1 MVIAGD
7 IGGTKTVI
15 ALFDDVRE
23 ELTTFR
29 EQTFFSR
36 EHRSLEDILERFL
49 TAEKRPLIGAA
60 CFGVAGAVVEGKSQ
74 ATNLPWAMDEIALAR
89 VLGVPRAKLLND
101 LEAAAYGML
110 HVEPADLCVLQAGQR
125 RQGNIAVIAA
135 GTGLGEAF
143 LVWDGA
149 RHLAVASEGGH
160 ADFAPQNDLEIDLLR
175 FLQKAF
181 GHVSYERVL
190 SGPGLFNVYRFLR
203 EAGYAPEPAAV
214 RERLEREDP
223 SAVVSELG
231 QAGRDPLSQKA
242 LEMFVSIYGA
252 AAGNL
257 ALKGLAVGGVFVGG
271 GIAPKIQAALANG
284 RFIEAFRAKGRFA
297 KLMESIPVHLA
308 LNPRTPLLGA
318 AHFAHQMVGRAPAHT
333 AAA

>member
-1 MVIAGD
+1 MECSMWSQRAS
-7 IGGTKTVI
+7 
-15 ALFDDVRE
+15 AC
-23 ELTTFR
+23 
-29 EQTFFSR
+29 SR
-36 EHRSLEDILERFL
+36 
-49 TAEKRPLIGAA
+49 P
-60 CFGVAGAVVEGKSQ
+60 
-74 ATNLPWAMDEIALAR
+74 AR
-89 VLGVPRAKLLND
+89 GR
-101 LEAAAYGML
+101 
-110 HVEPADLCVLQAGQR
+110 R

-181 GHVSYERVL
+181 GHASYERVL
-190 SGPGLFNVYRFLR
+190 SGPGLFTAYRFRR

-252 AAGNL
+252 AAGN
-257 ALKGLAVGGVFVGG
+257 
-271 GIAPKIQAALANG
+271 
-284 RFIEAFRAKGRFA
+284 
-297 KLMESIPVHLA
+297 
-308 LNPRTPLLGA
+308 
-318 AHFAHQMVGRAPAHT
+318 
-333 AAA
+333 